1 MNFYGQVFS
10 IQEELFRGSSYVIS
24 RGIQNSD
31 QKPIIIKYLN
41 SEIQEGNENLKL
53 KNEFYIHSQR
63 KLNFSIKAVDFID
76 DTFLILEDFK
86 GISLSDFIKNRKL
99 DVTDFL
105 FIALAMTE
113 CLIEIHEN
121 NIIHKDIK
129 PANFIIN
136 ENTKELKLTDFGIST
151 LFQKEYVSSS
161 EIKLEGT
168 IQYISPEQTGRTGKP
183 IDYRTDLYSLGISFY
198 EMLTGRLPFATND
211 INQILHFHLAQIPD
225 SPKKYNPDIPTI
237 LAALIQKLISK
248 DPIARYQS
256 ANGLKFDLIEIQRL
270 FEKNEE
276 ILSSMP
282 FQLGAND
289 FSDKFIISEKLYG
302 REKEI
307 QILQES
313 FLDTLSIHQSN
324 RFLLI
329 TGYSGI
335 GKSSLISELNIP
347 IQEKKG
353 FLISGKFE
361 QYQRNIP
368 FFAIS
373 QSFAD
378 FIKQLLS
385 REKSEIE
392 IWKRDIQTAVGSI
405 GKVITDVIP
414 ELELLIGV
422 QEDVPEVSTEQGM
435 NRFSYAFL
443 QFVKACA
450 KLEHPIVLFLD
461 DLQWADSGSLFLL
474 EQLLYEPDLYYILII
489 GAYRNNEVNSSSSFH
504 FFLSNLEKENYQFK
518 TIHLGNLEKK
528 AIRDLLVDTLHSKS
542 ESIEELSDLIYS
554 KTGGNPFFTKQF
566 LFNLQ
571 DESFIYFK
579 ENEWRWEK
587 EKIYKLNISENVI
600 ELMLRKIKK
609 LSDTIQSLLGIAACI
624 GNQFELS
631 ILIEIYLE
639 GRESLI
645 KNLETCI
652 QDGLITPVGE
662 SYKLFSSGNLES
674 NYYFEFVHDKIQ
686 QAAYQLISDSKKK
699 EIHLEIGRYLLKR
712 SNEKEIN
719 ESLFDI
725 LGHLNYSIDLVHE
738 DEKYNIALLNLKA
751 GKQAKLSIAYKSALQ
766 YFQNCLNLLSDKNW
780 NQFYSELFECIFNL
794 VETEFLLGNYQSA
807 IKYFEI
813 GMDNANSRLDK
824 AKLYNLRIALF
835 NTQGDYQKAIESGL
849 DGLRLYDFKIPSK
862 INDLVLF
869 KEYLK
874 VKNVLGENPILFI
887 QSLSVSDN
895 QEELEKIKLSLNILD
910 SIYLTNPSLGTFIT
924 INAMLSVIKIG
935 NSYIS
940 PIVYASFA
948 AFLCNINEYKL
959 GYNLGKY
966 ALENISESL
975 KAKCYHIFCSLINH
989 WSRSVRDTFPL
1000 QSKGFQIGIETG
1012 DVIYAC
1018 YNAFMYIWNHFF
1030 AGVKLDATLKEGN
1043 KYFKAVEKLKNR
1055 DSEKF
1060 ILILLNHLRE
1070 ITETRMD
1077 YSDSEILEMCEVS
1090 QTKTPYFIFYLLK
1103 FQKYFITEQYENA
1116 AKMIPEILAIQDSVT
1131 STMYLTEFRFYYCL
1145 NLFIKD
1151 DKSEEAN
1158 KQIEKELKQWELWAK
1173 NCEPNYQHKYF
1184 LLQAE
1189 WCKAN
1194 AKIQEAMEYYD
1205 KAIYSSKEYD
1215 FIQNSALASKL
1226 AGMFYLSLDRGKI
1239 ADLYFSEA
1247 FQKYKNWGSLYYS
1260 NFIKSRYLKNFY
1272 EPSSSDVI
1280 SQKVRGTTSSSV
1292 NSVYIDINSILKAS
1306 RIISSDVRFDSLSKN
1321 FLQVIIEN
1329 AGAERGVL
1337 LISESN
1343 EFFIYSEAN
1352 VNGEFNLN
1360 KRKQDSSIL
1369 PTSVLRYV
1377 ELTKESVVLH
1387 NASNEKRFQRDEFII
1402 EKKVKSMVCLPIMNQ
1417 NQMLAILYLENN
1429 LFERVFTEERIETI
1443 QMLSSQAAVSIQNS
1457 ILYQSMEEKV
1467 KERTNE
1473 LKTMLDKVNE
1483 LKRQQ
1488 DADYYLTSLLI
1499 QPLSNNNLNSRIKIE
1514 FLVLQKKEFEFR
1526 KESNFIGG
1534 DICISDEI
1542 VLRKKKMIVFVNA
1555 DAMGKSLQGAGGTIV
1570 LGSVFKSILERTK
1583 MDDRLQSQFPE
1594 LWLKNAFSELHKVFQ
1609 TFEGFMLVSAI
1620 IGLIEE
1626 ETGFMYFINSEH
1638 PHSVLYRDG
1647 KASFIPKTQSLFKM
1661 GSLGGDD
1668 SIVIIQTFQTYPG
1681 DIIINGSDGRED
1693 LIKDYTEHGKP
1704 NVYHEEKLFLDYV
1717 EEAKG
1722 DLHTIKNLI
1731 VNSWELYDDL
1741 SLLRV
1746 EIPENLEIQNIEKK
1760 TLFDFIPDYL
1770 SLDKNTKRI
1779 QLLELYNQNLKE
1791 NKNLYLYK
1799 LLSKE
1804 FVKFRD
1810 YEIAANCARIYCE
1823 SNPSDLRMLKFY
1835 AFILEKI
1842 GEFDEA
1848 DLYKQRLLL
1857 RAHTYSQSRL

>member
-256 ANGLKFDLIEIQRL
+256 ANGLKFDLIEIQSL

-385 REKSEIE
+385 REKSEIG

-571 DESFIYFK
+571 DESF
-579 ENEWRWEK
+579 
-587 EKIYKLNISENVI
+587 
-600 ELMLRKIKK
+600 
-609 LSDTIQSLLGIAACI
+609 
-624 GNQFELS
+624 
-631 ILIEIYLE
+631 
-639 GRESLI
+639 
-645 KNLETCI
+645 
-652 QDGLITPVGE
+652 
-662 SYKLFSSGNLES
+662 
-674 NYYFEFVHDKIQ
+674 
-686 QAAYQLISDSKKK
+686 
-699 EIHLEIGRYLLKR
+699 
-712 SNEKEIN
+712 
-719 ESLFDI
+719 
-725 LGHLNYSIDLVHE
+725 
-738 DEKYNIALLNLKA
+738 
-751 GKQAKLSIAYKSALQ
+751 
-766 YFQNCLNLLSDKNW
+766 
-780 NQFYSELFECIFNL
+780 
-794 VETEFLLGNYQSA
+794 
-807 IKYFEI
+807 
-813 GMDNANSRLDK
+813 
-824 AKLYNLRIALF
+824 
-835 NTQGDYQKAIESGL
+835 
-849 DGLRLYDFKIPSK
+849 
-862 INDLVLF
+862 
-869 KEYLK
+869 
-874 VKNVLGENPILFI
+874 
-887 QSLSVSDN
+887 
-895 QEELEKIKLSLNILD
+895 
-910 SIYLTNPSLGTFIT
+910 
-924 INAMLSVIKIG
+924 
-935 NSYIS
+935 
-940 PIVYASFA
+940 
-948 AFLCNINEYKL
+948 
-959 GYNLGKY
+959 
-966 ALENISESL
+966 
-975 KAKCYHIFCSLINH
+975 
-989 WSRSVRDTFPL
+989 
-1000 QSKGFQIGIETG
+1000 
-1012 DVIYAC
+1012 
-1018 YNAFMYIWNHFF
+1018 
-1030 AGVKLDATLKEGN
+1030 
-1043 KYFKAVEKLKNR
+1043 
-1055 DSEKF
+1055 
-1060 ILILLNHLRE
+1060 
-1070 ITETRMD
+1070 
-1077 YSDSEILEMCEVS
+1077 
-1090 QTKTPYFIFYLLK
+1090 
-1103 FQKYFITEQYENA
+1103 
-1116 AKMIPEILAIQDSVT
+1116 
-1131 STMYLTEFRFYYCL
+1131 
-1145 NLFIKD
+1145 
-1151 DKSEEAN
+1151 
-1158 KQIEKELKQWELWAK
+1158 
-1173 NCEPNYQHKYF
+1173 
-1184 LLQAE
+1184 
-1189 WCKAN
+1189 
-1194 AKIQEAMEYYD
+1194 
-1205 KAIYSSKEYD
+1205 
-1215 FIQNSALASKL
+1215 
-1226 AGMFYLSLDRGKI
+1226 
-1239 ADLYFSEA
+1239 
-1247 FQKYKNWGSLYYS
+1247 
-1260 NFIKSRYLKNFY
+1260 
-1272 EPSSSDVI
+1272 
-1280 SQKVRGTTSSSV
+1280 
-1292 NSVYIDINSILKAS
+1292 
-1306 RIISSDVRFDSLSKN
+1306 
-1321 FLQVIIEN
+1321 
-1329 AGAERGVL
+1329 
-1337 LISESN
+1337 
-1343 EFFIYSEAN
+1343 
-1352 VNGEFNLN
+1352 
-1360 KRKQDSSIL
+1360 
-1369 PTSVLRYV
+1369 
-1377 ELTKESVVLH
+1377 
-1387 NASNEKRFQRDEFII
+1387 
-1402 EKKVKSMVCLPIMNQ
+1402 
-1417 NQMLAILYLENN
+1417 
-1429 LFERVFTEERIETI
+1429 
-1443 QMLSSQAAVSIQNS
+1443 
-1457 ILYQSMEEKV
+1457 
-1467 KERTNE
+1467 
-1473 LKTMLDKVNE
+1473 
-1483 LKRQQ
+1483 
-1488 DADYYLTSLLI
+1488 
-1499 QPLSNNNLNSRIKIE
+1499 
-1514 FLVLQKKEFEFR
+1514 
-1526 KESNFIGG
+1526 
-1534 DICISDEI
+1534 
-1542 VLRKKKMIVFVNA
+1542 
-1555 DAMGKSLQGAGGTIV
+1555 
-1570 LGSVFKSILERTK
+1570 
-1583 MDDRLQSQFPE
+1583 
-1594 LWLKNAFSELHKVFQ
+1594 
-1609 TFEGFMLVSAI
+1609 
-1620 IGLIEE
+1620 
-1626 ETGFMYFINSEH
+1626 
-1638 PHSVLYRDG
+1638 
-1647 KASFIPKTQSLFKM
+1647 
-1661 GSLGGDD
+1661 
-1668 SIVIIQTFQTYPG
+1668 
-1681 DIIINGSDGRED
+1681 
-1693 LIKDYTEHGKP
+1693 
-1704 NVYHEEKLFLDYV
+1704 
-1717 EEAKG
+1717 
-1722 DLHTIKNLI
+1722 
-1731 VNSWELYDDL
+1731 
-1741 SLLRV
+1741 
-1746 EIPENLEIQNIEKK
+1746 
-1760 TLFDFIPDYL
+1760 
-1770 SLDKNTKRI
+1770 
-1779 QLLELYNQNLKE
+1779 
-1791 NKNLYLYK
+1791 
-1799 LLSKE
+1799 
-1804 FVKFRD
+1804 
-1810 YEIAANCARIYCE
+1810 
-1823 SNPSDLRMLKFY
+1823 
-1835 AFILEKI
+1835 
-1842 GEFDEA
+1842 
-1848 DLYKQRLLL
+1848 
-1857 RAHTYSQSRL
+1857 